1 MKLEFF
7 VETLEGSRRRKMFP
21 VHFSCVSSV
30 DTPADSIK
38 ATFLI
43 FHPKEWMKEIKALE
57 LQGDGNRLFH
67 GICDRQIV
75 SLQQDGCRM
84 TVWGRSDAALLLD
97 NEAIPQEYV
106 RVSLDEM
113 FDKHIK
119 PYGFQNE
126 LGLTHLFRPGSFPGS
141 IIIKNSIFAT
151 KIPLSDHSQI
161 FIAHAFASISF

>member
-1 MKLEFF
+1 MKLELF

-43 FHPKEWMKEIKALE
+43 SHPKEWMKEIKALE

-75 SLQQDGCRM
+75 SLQQDGRRGKVLLFL
-84 TVWGRSDAALLLD
+84 TRRQTKAA
-97 NEAIPQEYV
+97 NTKRRNPKCQ
-106 RVSLDEM
+106 
-113 FDKHIK
+113 K
-119 PYGFQNE
+119 P
-126 LGLTHLFRPGSFPGS
+126 
-141 IIIKNSIFAT
+141 
-151 KIPLSDHSQI
+151 
-161 FIAHAFASISF
+161 